1 MKKEEKTN
9 GRTEQAARIYGTKG
23 KDLNGLSQ
31 KAFSYSPWQTTM
43 AKWREREH
51 ILNRFPSSVRD
62 IFTCKPATDASSQP
76 LCQRVQHVARYRRC
90 VCVRRH
96 RTVATCLLASTEDSC
111 PFLFFSFLS
120 FPFFG
125 GSEFKRFKAISL
137 GVNRIHHRSSNAD
150 RPAYT
155 FHFVPPSFLCFV
167 PALRNVRILP
177 VQKRVKAAKFCQL
190 QMRWKLLTITI
201 TLFPQNNSIF
211 SVSILCA
218 LFM

>member
-1 MKKEEKTN
+1 MHTVRAESFPRRLNKENRCEKEPLDSLSLSFFEIPRDFSRGFAMFRNRRTRHKKEKKRRGREKTVKKEEKTN

-96 RTVATCLLASTEDSC
+96 RTVATCLLASTQDSC

-137 GVNRIHHRSSNAD
+137 GVNRAPD
-150 RPAYT
+150 
-155 FHFVPPSFLCFV
+155 PPS
-167 PALRNVRILP
+167 
-177 VQKRVKAAKFCQL
+177 
-190 QMRWKLLTITI
+190 LLER
-201 TLFPQNNSIF
+201 
-211 SVSILCA
+211 
-218 LFM
+218 